1 MSIHIDTKKKNGQWK
16 FTLMAGED
24 GDLDDYMD
32 SDYEF
37 DTETEAEAAALRWI
51 MGAWHVID

>member
-1 MSIHIDTKKKNGQWK
+1 MIVIETEKKKGMWK
-16 FTLMAGED
+16 FNVMAREK

-37 DTETEAEAAALRWI
+37 DTETEAEVSALRWI
-51 MGAWHVID
+51 MSAWHVTD

>member
-1 MSIHIDTKKKNGQWK
+1 MIEIRTEKKKGMWK
-16 FTLMAGED
+16 FNVMAGEK

-37 DTETEAEAAALRWI
+37 DTETEAEVAALRWI
-51 MGAWHVID
+51 MSAWHVID

>member
-1 MSIHIDTKKKNGQWK
+1 MKEQTEKKKGMWK
-16 FTLMAGED
+16 FNVMAGEK

-37 DTETEAEAAALRWI
+37 DTETEAEVSALRWI
-51 MGAWHVID
+51 MSAWHVTD